1 MSAGKIILLVFG
13 IIIMVAA
20 LGLVIAGGGALW
32 VNGALTDDD
41 GYFTTKTLRIDSDSY
56 AVITEPADVDLGSA
70 WVWDW
75 GNLVKF
81 KVEGENDDLS
91 KGIFIG
97 VADERDL
104 NDYLR
109 DVEHD
114 EIIDFSIGPDELN
127 YRYHSGSSAPEA
139 PVSQT
144 FWSETA
150 YGSGEQTLEW
160 ELESGTWSLVLMNE
174 DGSDGVDLSVVLG
187 VEVPWL
193 FGTGVGLLVGGVVGL
208 IVGFVMIYLAVR
220 KT

>member
-20 LGLVIAGGGALW
+20 LGLVIAGGGVLW

-41 GYFTTKTLRIDSDSY
+41 GYFTTKTLSVDRSSY

-81 KVEGENDDLS
+81 KVEGENDDRS

-97 VADERDL
+97 VADEWDL
-104 NDYLR
+104 DNYLR
-109 DVEHD
+109 DVEYD
-114 EIIDFSIGPDELN
+114 EIIDFSIGPDRLR
-127 YRYHSGSSAPEA
+127 YRNHPGSSTAETPA
-139 PVSQT
+139 AQT

-174 DGSDGVDLSVVLG
+174 DGSEGVDLSVVLG
-187 VEVPWL
+187 VKVPWL